1 MNVRRV
7 AVMTGLLGLWAS
19 TCGAAQTVGQGT
31 IRFSGAIVE
40 SGCATNA
47 RSGSVMELRGCAQS
61 SRGSRIEVRSVAP
74 VVSVDAP
81 HVRLVAERRGAL
93 LRSALCVG
101 RQRRQAH
108 PVRQLHHYH
117 DFAVGRRATIR
128 SNSGARNL

>member
-1 MNVRRV
+1 MNVHRV
-7 AVMTGLLGLWAS
+7 AVLTGLLGLWAS

-61 SRGSRIEVRSVAP
+61 SRGSRIEVRSVVP

-81 HVRLVAERRGAL
+81 HVRLVADSGKGRYYDQRYVL
-93 LRSALCVG
+93 VDSAGKLI
-101 RQRRQAH
+101 Q
-108 PVRQLHHYH
+108 
-117 DFAVGRRATIR
+117 
-128 SNSGARNL
+128 SGNYIITMTSP

>member
-61 SRGSRIEVRSVAP
+61 SRGSRIEVRSVVP

-81 HVRLVAERRGAL
+81 HVRLVADSGK
-93 LRSALCVG
+93 G
-101 RQRRQAH
+101 RYYDQR
-108 PVRQLHHYH
+108 
-117 DFAVGRRATIR
+117 
-128 SNSGARNL
+128 